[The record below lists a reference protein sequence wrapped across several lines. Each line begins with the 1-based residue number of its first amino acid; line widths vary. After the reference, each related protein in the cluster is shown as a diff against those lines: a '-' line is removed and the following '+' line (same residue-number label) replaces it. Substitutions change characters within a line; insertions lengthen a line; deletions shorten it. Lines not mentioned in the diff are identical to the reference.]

1 MTFLPTE
8 DLNAEKASE
17 SAFRQVSTML
27 PGAPM
32 YAEMQQL
39 AAAYSAK
46 GSKEEVF
53 VRQVVAIG
61 ELLQVPV
68 TQIWLPS
75 CEKHHYCIQI
85 QDVAKHLLDVY
96 PGKLLAG
103 CNSSNIG
110 DFKKLLIEF
119 WNSYAKFYASHPVF
133 TDHANELGSCIPV
146 KIHSDE
152 GTGLRKTAVQQYS
165 WGPILAESGSS
176 LDRYFFFSCLNAEQY
191 KAYNSGYV
199 VGNAVLDDVCEHF
212 ATQAK
217 KAYTDGILSA
227 SLGNFYLV
235 FVGLEGDLPAQARI
249 YRLRRNF
256 GCAPNCM
263 CPWCD
268 ANDSTVPYTDCRDC
282 ARWRSTVHA
291 SRPWDTEGPLLH
303 IPGGND
309 EIILAKDLF
318 HLCHLGTV
326 RGFVVNTL
334 CYLVSIRMFVSGW
347 HLLFFFAM
355 YKATKF

>member
-146 KIHSDE
+146 KMHSDE

-176 LDRYFFFSCLNAEQY
+176 LDRYFFSRVSTRSNTKLTIVATLWAMLCLTMFANILLRKQRKHIRMESCQLLSAIFIWY
-191 KAYNSGYV
+191 LSDWKVTSLHKLAYIDCAGISV
-199 VGNAVLDDVCEHF
+199 AHQIACVLG
-212 ATQAK
+212 ATQM
-217 KAYTDGILSA
+217 ILQFRILTA
-227 SLGNFYLV
+227 GTV
-235 FVGLEGDLPAQARI
+235 PGGDLRCTQVGHGTRRGHCCTFQAAMMKSSWRRTSFI
-249 YRLRRNF
+249 YVIWGRFVALWWTH
-256 GCAPNCM
+256 CA
-263 CPWCD
+263 
-268 ANDSTVPYTDCRDC
+268 
-282 ARWRSTVHA
+282 
-291 SRPWDTEGPLLH
+291 
-303 IPGGND
+303 I
-309 EIILAKDLF
+309 
-318 HLCHLGTV
+318 
-326 RGFVVNTL
+326 
-334 CYLVSIRMFVSGW
+334 
-347 HLLFFFAM
+347 
-355 YKATKF
+355 

>member
-1 MTFLPTE
+1 MRNFTHRILCSLTTQMSWVLAFQLKYIQTRVQ
-8 DLNAEKASE
+8 ASGRLQYN
-17 SAFRQVSTML
+17 SIL
-27 PGAPM
+27 GARSWRRVG
-32 YAEMQQL
+32 A
-39 AAAYSAK
+39 
-46 GSKEEVF
+46 V
-53 VRQVVAIG
+53 
-61 ELLQVPV
+61 
-68 TQIWLPS
+68 W
-75 CEKHHYCIQI
+75 
-85 QDVAKHLLDVY
+85 
-96 PGKLLAG
+96 
-103 CNSSNIG
+103 
-110 DFKKLLIEF
+110 
-119 WNSYAKFYASHPVF
+119 
-133 TDHANELGSCIPV
+133 
-146 KIHSDE
+146 
-152 GTGLRKTAVQQYS
+152 TG
-165 WGPILAESGSS
+165 I
-176 LDRYFFFSCLNAEQY
+176 FFSCLNAEQY

-347 HLLFFFAM
+347 HLLIFFCDV
-355 YKATKF
+355 